1 MNTWKNALLEDL
13 GYLTEAKIPAD
24 VDDIL
29 DFLSC
34 IFYSLYSKKYGVFLE
49 KEIIRGGGGTSPI
62 CPIWINLSKYF
73 IKHRISSE
81 AEKVLLRN
89 NIDLKTLSIRNP
101 IFSSNQKSVEK
112 RKKHGQLLHRDHN
125 PSNSYV
131 LRKIRDEVRSY
142 NNLTVEE
149 GISKLK
155 EFIKDIQTID
165 IITIEQDEIRN
176 KHNDIS
182 AKERD
187 GLINDT
193 FKIVEGIIYN

>member
-1 MNTWKNALLEDL
+1 MWKNALLEDL
-13 GYLTEAKIPAD
+13 GYLAEAKIPAD
-24 VDDIL
+24 VNDIL

-34 IFYSLYSKKYGVFLE
+34 IFYSLYSKKYGAFLE
-49 KEIIRGGGGTSPI
+49 KEIIRGGGGNSPI
-62 CPIWINLSKYF
+62 CPIQINLSKYF
-73 IKHRISSE
+73 VKTRISSK
-81 AEKVLLRN
+81 AKKILDSN
-89 NIDLKTLSIRNP
+89 PDLNLNKRSAL
-101 IFSSNQKSVEK
+101 FSSNQKSVEK
-112 RKKHGQLLHRDHN
+112 RKKLGQLLHRDHN
-125 PSNSYV
+125 PSNNYV

-155 EFIKDIQTID
+155 EFIKTIQTID
-165 IITIEQDEIRN
+165 IITVEQDEIRN

-193 FKIVEGIIYN
+193 FESAEGIIYT